1 MNQSTLPLLSFSEH
15 PSLEKNDGLL
25 RVFEDIH
32 NHIYANDGLS
42 PEQALDETIK
52 ILFLKI
58 FDEKNKK
65 FEFKIS
71 PIEYKNV
78 LDGKND
84 QDFSNRIRVLQQN
97 TFDFFSNLFE
107 KGEKIKLKNSTLGF
121 VVNKIKQIVQKSLQ
135 KKIFM
140 ELR

>member
-52 ILFLKI
+52 VLFLKI
-58 FDEKNKK
+58 FDEKNKS

-71 PIEYKNV
+71 PDEFDNILN
-78 LDGKND
+78 GKND
-84 QDFSNRIRVLQQN
+84 QEFLTRFKDLQQKA
-97 TFDFFSNLFE
+97 FDF
-107 KGEKIKLKNSTLGF
+107 
-121 VVNKIKQIVQKSLQ
+121 
-135 KKIFM
+135 
-140 ELR
+140 

>member
-71 PIEYKNV
+71 PTEYKNV

-84 QDFSNRIRVLQQN
+84 QDFSGDCEIYNKVL
-97 TFDFFSNLFE
+97 L
-107 KGEKIKLKNSTLGF
+107 
-121 VVNKIKQIVQKSLQ
+121 
-135 KKIFM
+135 IF
-140 ELR
+140 